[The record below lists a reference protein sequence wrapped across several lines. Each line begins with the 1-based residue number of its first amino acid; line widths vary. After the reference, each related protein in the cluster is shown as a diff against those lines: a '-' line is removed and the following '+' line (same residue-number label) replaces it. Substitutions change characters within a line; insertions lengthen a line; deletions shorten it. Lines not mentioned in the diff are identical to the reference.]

1 MGKDFMRRIVVELA
15 GGLGNQAY
23 MLLAAQS
30 LANEAGATK
39 LCFVRSLQFQR
50 SSHGSS
56 ITKLNLASEEQG
68 LMPNALARSRMIIM
82 FYLSRLLGGKYV
94 GFWNRY
100 CWSRVPEINPPKPTT
115 KGDVYI
121 RGYFQTS
128 TYANE
133 WRSKNTLEIRNPS
146 TGLQELMQ
154 VCSRKKILAMH
165 VRRGDYATH
174 EETHG
179 LVPLSFYR
187 EALEFA
193 IETHGL
199 PSEIWIFSDDIDF
212 CKTELQR
219 YLEIELEFPEL
230 RWNLATEEAF
240 VAFSKA
246 HILVTGNSTFSIL
259 AATMSQAALVI
270 APDPPFR
277 CLEVSQALYPSN
289 FHRLK
294 LTWPPLKSI
303 SQRTG

>member
-1 MGKDFMRRIVVELA
+1 MGKDLMRRIVVELA

-30 LANEAGATK
+30 LANRAGASR

-56 ITKLNLASEEQG
+56 ITKLNLANDEQN
-68 LMPNALARSRMIIM
+68 LRLSALARSRMITM
-82 FYLSRLLGGKYV
+82 FHLSRLLGGKYV
-94 GFWNRY
+94 GLRNKY
-100 CWSRVPEINPPKPTT
+100 CWSHLPEINPPKPSA
-115 KGDVYI
+115 KGDVFI

-128 TYANE
+128 TYASE
-133 WRSKNTLEIRNPS
+133 WKSKKTLEIRNPS
-146 TGLQELMQ
+146 SGLLELMQ
-154 VCSRKKILAMH
+154 VCSRNKILAMH
-165 VRRGDYATH
+165 VRRGDYARH

-199 PSEIWIFSDDIDF
+199 PTEIWIFSDDIDF
-212 CKTELQR
+212 CKTKLQH

-230 RWNLATEEAF
+230 KWNLATEEAF
-240 VAFSKA
+240 LAFSKA

-259 AATMSQAALVI
+259 AATLSQADLVI

-277 CLEVSQALYPSN
+277 SLEVSQALYPTD

-294 LTWPPLKSI
+294 LTWPSLKSR
-303 SQRTG
+303 SH